1 MLPML
6 RFIALRHIA
15 IALDLSWP
23 CPMTLKIQD
32 SSFGSSGTTASSA
45 ASTDCVCSV
54 KLFKSA
60 LIAGK
65 LPTLGAPLSVVPE
78 GLELCVALAAD
89 LRAEPLYV
97 RVVEAGRGI

>member
-45 ASTDCVCSV
+45 ASADCVCSV
-54 KLFKSA
+54 KLFESA
-60 LIAGK
+60 LIAGEPP
-65 LPTLGAPLSVVPE
+65 LLGAPLGVVPE
-78 GLELCVALAAD
+78 GLELSRALCPDLLLVA
-89 LRAEPLYV
+89 RYV
-97 RVVEAGRGI
+97 RAV